1 MIFSSVPYG
10 NRLEKTL
17 ELGQAIADKW
27 SKTPLFVKLARRIK
41 TEWNAQT
48 KADEAR
54 AIQSW
59 VQNRVK
65 YFSDPHGAE
74 LVGEPFWVMQNG
86 GDCDDLATLAATLLI
101 ALGHN
106 ARLAAVMWE
115 GKTDF
120 SHAVAA
126 DLTANC
132 IVDPVS
138 TPPEIWPPA
147 TYTVKRMIYIK
158 PSGEIADLSGLFGKL
173 FKKLAK
179 PFTKIFKPHTLL
191 GKIADPLG
199 LASRN
204 AKWGYKI
211 ADVVGTAATLAV
223 GGWAIGAAAGGAGGF
238 WSTAALGAKTVG
250 AGALKA
256 AGALKTGVLKAGKF
270 LAPAVVSALAKKD
283 AAVPGEAGT
292 PGAVDY
298 SGQGPGYG
306 TGYETTGQGGAYS
319 GGGGGG
325 PYVDP
330 NEGTYTTEDGNLG
343 KTVEVTGE
351 AGSNLMPIL
360 GIGAAA
366 LGLYLI
372 TRPKK
377 RSRS

>member
-10 NRLEKTL
+10 NRLEKTI

-27 SKTPLFVKLARRIK
+27 GKSPLFVKLARRIK

-48 KADEAR
+48 KVDEAR

-59 VQNRVK
+59 VQNRVR

-106 ARLAAVMWE
+106 ARIAAVMWE

-132 IVDPVS
+132 VVDPVS

-147 TYTVKRMIYIK
+147 TYTVKRMIYMK
-158 PSGEIADLSGLFGKL
+158 PTGEIADLSGLFGKL
-173 FKKLAK
+173 FKAIAK
-179 PFTKIFKPHTLL
+179 PFTKIFKPKTLL
-191 GKIADPLG
+191 GKIMDPLG

-250 AGALKA
+250 VGALKA
-256 AGALKTGVLKAGKF
+256 ATALKTGVVSAGKF
-270 LAPAVVSALAKKD
+270 IAPAVVSALANKEK
-283 AAVPGEAGT
+283 APAVDTTMPGL
-292 PGAVDY
+292 PDY
-298 SGQGPGYG
+298 SGQGPGYE
-306 TGYETTGQGGAYS
+306 TGFGAGSGGGYS

-330 NEGTYTTEDGNLG
+330 NEGTYTDASGTLG
-343 KTVEVTGE
+343 KTVEVTE
-351 AGSNLMPIL
+351 DAGTNMMPIL
-360 GIGAAA
+360 AIGAAA
-366 LGLYLI
+366 VGLYFL
-372 TRPKK
+372 TAPKK
-377 RSRS
+377 RGKK